1 MSAPETVSLALWAV
15 NLARTLTGLDAWTA
29 RIDARM
35 AEAAAA
41 GAKLLVMPEY
51 AAEQWLAFKPEGLTT
66 DREIPWLA
74 ELAPDALA
82 RLAPLP
88 AKHGIGLLAG
98 TMPWTIDGGQRNRA
112 WLLLPD
118 GRAIHQ
124 DKLCLT
130 PDEQDPKTWLLT
142 PGDSVQ
148 MVEWDGLR
156 IVTLVCLDVEMPALS
171 SLLAPHRPDLLLV
184 PSMTLRRSGSA
195 RVFSCAKARAVEL
208 MCAVALTGVVGAS
221 PGTTWNPTNVSGNA
235 VFLPCER
242 SLGHTGVHSET
253 PAVDEHWGDG
263 PFLLAAD
270 IPVGAMRALRD
281 RGSEVWPG
289 AWSADHVRVVTGHG
303 SGPGPYVHR

>member
-1 MSAPETVSLALWAV
+1 MPAMDTVSLALWAV
-15 NLARTLTGLDAWTA
+15 NLARPLAGLDAWAA
-29 RIDARM
+29 RVDARM

-41 GAKLLVMPEY
+41 GARLLVMPEY

-74 ELAPDALA
+74 GLAPEALE
-82 RLAPLP
+82 RLKPLP

-98 TMPWTIDGGQRNRA
+98 TMPWTVGGRQRNRA

-118 GRAIHQ
+118 GRAVHQ

-130 PDEQDPKTWLLT
+130 PDEQDPKTWLLE

-148 MVEWDGLR
+148 VVQWDGLTV
-156 IVTLVCLDVEMPALS
+156 VTLVCLDVEMPALS
-171 SLLAPHRPDLLLV
+171 SLLALHRPDLLLV
-184 PSMTLRRSGSA
+184 PSMTLRRSGYA

-208 MCAVALTGVVGAS
+208 MCAVAVTGVVGAA

-235 VFLPCER
+235 VYMPCEK
-242 SLGHTGVHSET
+242 SLGYTGVHSET
-253 PAVDEHWGDG
+253 PAVEDHWGEG
-263 PFLLAAD
+263 PFLVASD
-270 IPVGAMRALRD
+270 IPVGEIRALRD

-289 AWSADHVRVVTGHG
+289 AWSAGHVTVN
-303 SGPGPYVHR
+303 PGL